1 MKALVK
7 TEPGYNKMELLEI
20 EKPVPKD
27 REVLVK
33 VIYTG
38 ICGTDIHGFK
48 GEYDRLKTP
57 LVLGHEFSGV
67 VEAIGKNVTKVQKG
81 SFVTSETTFDT
92 CGECESCQNKEY
104 NLCLNRKG
112 IGSQVNGSFAEYV
125 LTREESIHVLDE
137 KISLLAA
144 SITEPIACGVHASLE
159 KARVKKDLSLIHI

>member
-67 VEAIGKNVTKVQKG
+67 VEAIGKMSRKFKKGHSSLVKQPLIPVENV
-81 SFVTSETTFDT
+81 
-92 CGECESCQNKEY
+92 
-104 NLCLNRKG
+104 NLVKIKN
-112 IGSQVNGSFAEYV
+112 IIFA
-125 LTREESIHVLDE
+125 
-137 KISLLAA
+137 
-144 SITEPIACGVHASLE
+144 
-159 KARVKKDLSLIHI
+159 